1 MINLINIDQNNQK
14 DQLFKKLKFSFIYD
28 LFLIMLLELWRYY
41 GLCDTERIMA
51 SEEKLL
57 IKAPR
62 SHKDGHLFVVSETAV
77 DWIEQYQHFKG
88 VTKSI
93 IELLN
98 LISLRGFR
106 SKDGLVSTTE
116 LIEATDG
123 QLTRAAIQQRLRT
136 AVAIGLFKQ
145 IPVRFEEGLAGKTM
159 LHQFVNPNQLIS
171 VLGSTSLITESV
183 KQSEKRKRSKALAQ
197 TQVNQRLLH
206 EHGLNTPPAMKD
218 EAEQFVV
225 SPTNWAGIID
235 QALAPP
241 RTRKSYQKSMVSIS
255 GTRAVIETRSSKN
268 IMTVDDLM
276 TLFALFTLTVQY
288 HDHHQEDYQLNAK
301 YVPNKTPLYI
311 TDILS
316 LRGKK
321 DSGPARDSIRDSIDR
336 IEFTDFQLH
345 ELTGR
350 WLSENMPEGF
360 KSDRFRFLARTITA
374 SEEAPT
380 EGSDGEI
387 RIKPNLY
394 ILVWEPS
401 FFEELMTKDYFFLF
415 PPEILKQHTLVF
427 QLYSYFRSR
436 MSRRHTDTMM
446 LSELNQKLARNIEW
460 RRFSMDLI
468 RELRRLSNDQNKIG
482 DFNVNLWGYHL
493 TISELIEQ
501 DKVLDYQV
509 AIKCDVEEVLRYSRA
524 KTTNAGKRNMAPTLP
539 NPLRNEMVSKQ
550 RLQELSEIIDG
561 EFEPI
566 QRKPSTPRGRLGRRV
581 KLRKHLVEINADEIT
596 ITLSKYTSAEALER
610 SITAL
615 AAMTGHAPSSIRE
628 ECQELIDKLDWL
640 KVDDCVVPYST
651 LSKVIEL
658 YNTQH
663 RNKHLSIERLISG
676 LAVRRKVCKLV
687 YEEHIDDSVFRAL
700 DEVAIGI

>member
-1 MINLINIDQNNQK
+1 MSSD
-14 DQLFKKLKFSFIYD
+14 
-28 LFLIMLLELWRYY
+28 
-41 GLCDTERIMA
+41 
-51 SEEKLL
+51 EKVL

-62 SHKDGHLFVVSETAV
+62 SHKDGHLFEIHESST
-77 DWIEQYQHFKG
+77 DWVEQYQYFKG

-93 IELLN
+93 LELLN
-98 LISLRGFR
+98 LISLRGFS

-116 LIEATDG
+116 IVEATDG
-123 QLTRAAIQQRLRT
+123 QLTRAALQQRLRA
-136 AVAIGLFKQ
+136 AVNIGLFTQ
-145 IPVRFEEGLAGKTM
+145 TPVRFEEGLAGKTM
-159 LHQFVNPNQLIS
+159 LHKFVNPNQLIS
-171 VLGSTSLITESV
+171 VLGATSLVTEKV
-183 KQSEKRKRSKALAQ
+183 RQNEKQKRSKALAQ
-197 TQVNQRLLH
+197 TQVNKRLLN
-206 EHGLNTPPAMKD
+206 EHGLNTPPMMKD
-218 EAEQFVV
+218 EADQFIV

-255 GTRAVIETRSSKN
+255 GTKAVIETRSSKN

-288 HDHHQEDYQLNAK
+288 HDHHKDQYHMDAAH
-301 YVPNKTPLYI
+301 VPNKTPLYI

-360 KSDRFRFLARTITA
+360 KSDRFRFIARTITA
-374 SEEAPT
+374 SEEAPV

-401 FFEELMTKDYFFLF
+401 FYEELLTRDYFFLF

-427 QLYSYFRSR
+427 QMYSFFRSR
-436 MSRRHTDTMM
+436 MVRRHTDCML

-468 RELRRLSNDQNKIG
+468 RELKRLSDGKG
-482 DFNVNLWGYHL
+482 TEDLFVVNLWGYHL
-493 TISELIEQ
+493 TIETMIENG
-501 DKVLDYQV
+501 KVVDYQID
-509 AIKCDVEEVLRYSRA
+509 IKCDVEEVLRYSRA
-524 KTTNAGKRNMAPTLP
+524 RTTNAGKRNMAPTLP
-539 NPLRNEMVSKQ
+539 NPLRNEMVTRQ
-550 RLQELSEIIDG
+550 QLEELSGIIDG

-566 QRKPSTPRGRLGRRV
+566 QRKVPSPRGNLGRRV
-581 KLRKHLVEINADEIT
+581 KQKKHLVEINADEIT
-596 ITLSKYTSAEALER
+596 ITLSKYTSPEALER
-610 SITAL
+610 SVMAL
-615 AAMTGHAPSSIRE
+615 SAMTGHSYASIKE
-628 ECQELIDKLDWL
+628 ECSEFIEKLDWL
-640 KVDDCVVPYST
+640 RVGEEPLPYET
-651 LSKVIEL
+651 LSKTVEL
-658 YNTQH
+658 FNNQ
-663 RNKHLSIERLISG
+663 NDVKHLTIERLIAG
-676 LAVRRKVCKLV
+676 LAVRRKVCRQIFDGHMDEMVL
-687 YEEHIDDSVFRAL
+687 RAL
-700 DEVAIGI
+700 DEMAI

>member
-1 MINLINIDQNNQK
+1 M
-14 DQLFKKLKFSFIYD
+14 
-28 LFLIMLLELWRYY
+28 
-41 GLCDTERIMA
+41 G

-62 SHKDGHLFVVSETAV
+62 SHKDGHLFTVSEAAV
-77 DWIEQYQHFKG
+77 DWIDQYQHFKG

-123 QLTRAAIQQRLRT
+123 QLTRAAIQQRLRA

-159 LHQFVNPNQLIS
+159 LHQFVNPNQLVS
-171 VLGSTSLITESV
+171 VLGSTSLMTESV
-183 KQSEKRKRSKALAQ
+183 RQTEKQKRSKALAQ

-206 EHGLNTPPAMKD
+206 EYGLNTPPAMKD
-218 EAEQFVV
+218 EADQFVV

-255 GTRAVIETRSSKN
+255 GTRAIIETRSSKN

-288 HDHHQEDYQLNAK
+288 HDHHKEDYQLNAQ

-380 EGSDGEI
+380 ENSDGEI

-436 MSRRHTDTMM
+436 MSRRYTDSM
-446 LSELNQKLARNIEW
+446 LLSDLNQKLARNIEW

-468 RELRRLSNDQNKIG
+468 RELKRLAKDPQQA
-482 DFNVNLWGYHL
+482 DHFLVNLWGYHL
-493 TISELIEQ
+493 TISEIHQQGKL
-501 DKVLDYQV
+501 VDYQV
-509 AIKCDVEEVLRYSRA
+509 DIKCDVEEVLRYSRA

-539 NPLRNEMVSKQ
+539 NPLRNEMLSKQ
-550 RLQELSEIIDG
+550 KLEELAEIIDG

-566 QRKPSTPRGRLGRRV
+566 QRKATQSHGRLGRRV

-596 ITLSKYTSAEALER
+596 ITLSKYTSPEALER

-615 AAMTGHAPSSIRE
+615 SAITGHSSSSIRE
-628 ECQELIDKLDWL
+628 ECQELMSKLDWL
-640 KVDDCVVPYST
+640 RVDEDVVPYEI
-651 LSKVIEL
+651 LSKVIEF

-663 RNKHLSIERLISG
+663 LNKHLSIERLISG
-676 LAVRRKVCKLV
+676 LAVRRKVCKQIYQQQL
-687 YEEHIDDSVFRAL
+687 DDAVFRAL
-700 DEVAIGI
+700 DELAANI

>member
-1 MINLINIDQNNQK
+1 M
-14 DQLFKKLKFSFIYD
+14 
-28 LFLIMLLELWRYY
+28 
-41 GLCDTERIMA
+41 MA
-51 SEEKLL
+51 DEKIL

-62 SHKDGHLFVVSETAV
+62 SHKDGHLFEVHESSA
-77 DWIEQYQHFKG
+77 DWVEQYQHFKG

-93 IELLN
+93 LELLN
-98 LISLRGFR
+98 LISLRGFS

-116 LIEATDG
+116 IVEATDG
-123 QLTRAAIQQRLRT
+123 QLTRAALQQRLRA
-136 AVAIGLFKQ
+136 AVNIGLFTQ
-145 IPVRFEEGLAGKTM
+145 TPVRFEEGLAGKTM
-159 LHQFVNPNQLIS
+159 LHTFVNPNKLIS
-171 VLGSTSLITESV
+171 ALGATSLVTEKV
-183 KQSEKRKRSKALAQ
+183 RQNEKQKRSKALAQ
-197 TQVNQRLLH
+197 TQVNKRLLT
-206 EHGLNTPPAMKD
+206 EHGLNTPPTMKD
-218 EAEQFVV
+218 EADQFVV

-255 GTRAVIETRSSKN
+255 GTKAVIETRSSKN

-288 HDHHQEDYQLNAK
+288 HDHHKDQYHLDAAH
-301 YVPNKTPLYI
+301 VPNKTPLYI

-374 SEEAPT
+374 SEEAPV

-401 FFEELMTKDYFFLF
+401 FYEELLTRDYFFLF
-415 PPEILKQHTLVF
+415 PPEILKQQTLVF
-427 QLYSYFRSR
+427 QLYSFFRSR
-436 MSRRHTDTMM
+436 MVRRHTDCML

-468 RELRRLSNDQNKIG
+468 RELKRLSDGKG
-482 DFNVNLWGYHL
+482 TEDLFVVNLWGYHL
-493 TISELIEQ
+493 TIETMIE
-501 DKVLDYQV
+501 KGKIMDYQID
-509 AIKCDVEEVLRYSRA
+509 IKCDVEEVLRYSRA
-524 KTTNAGKRNMAPTLP
+524 RTTNAGKRNMAPTLP

-550 RLQELSEIIDG
+550 QLEELSGIIDG

-566 QRKPSTPRGRLGRRV
+566 QRKAPSPRGNLGRRI
-581 KLRKHLVEINADEIT
+581 KQRKHLVEINADEIT
-596 ITLSKYTSAEALER
+596 ITLSKYTSPEALER

-615 AAMTGHAPSSIRE
+615 SAMTGHSYASIKE
-628 ECQELIDKLDWL
+628 ECSEYIEKLDWL
-640 KVDDCVVPYST
+640 RVGDDPLPYET
-651 LSKVIEL
+651 LSKTVEL
-658 YNTQH
+658 FNTQ
-663 RNKHLSIERLISG
+663 NDLKHLTIERLIAG
-676 LAVRRKVCKLV
+676 LAVRRKVCRQIYDGHMDEMV
-687 YEEHIDDSVFRAL
+687 YRAL
-700 DEVAIGI
+700 DEMAI

>member
-1 MINLINIDQNNQK
+1 D
-14 DQLFKKLKFSFIYD
+14 
-28 LFLIMLLELWRYY
+28 
-41 GLCDTERIMA
+41 
-51 SEEKLL
+51 EKIL

-62 SHKDGHLFVVSETAV
+62 SHKDGHLFEVHESSA
-77 DWIEQYQHFKG
+77 DWVEQYQHFKG

-93 IELLN
+93 LELLN
-98 LISLRGFR
+98 LISLRGFS

-116 LIEATDG
+116 IVEATDG
-123 QLTRAAIQQRLRT
+123 QLTRAALQQRLRA
-136 AVAIGLFKQ
+136 AVNIGLFTQ
-145 IPVRFEEGLAGKTM
+145 TPVRFEEGLAGKTM
-159 LHQFVNPNQLIS
+159 LHKFVNPNQLIS
-171 VLGSTSLITESV
+171 ALGATSLVTEKV
-183 KQSEKRKRSKALAQ
+183 RQNEKQKRSKALAQ
-197 TQVNQRLLH
+197 TQVNKRLLN
-206 EHGLNTPPAMKD
+206 EHGLNTPPMMKD
-218 EAEQFVV
+218 EADQFVV

-255 GTRAVIETRSSKN
+255 GTKAVIETRSSKN

-288 HDHHQEDYQLNAK
+288 HDHHKDQYHMDAAH
-301 YVPNKTPLYI
+301 VPNKTPLYI

-380 EGSDGEI
+380 EGADGEI

-401 FFEELMTKDYFFLF
+401 FYEELLTRDYFFLF

-427 QLYSYFRSR
+427 QLYSFFRSR
-436 MSRRHTDTMM
+436 MVRRHTDCML

-468 RELRRLSNDQNKIG
+468 RELKRLSEGAGSD
-482 DFNVNLWGYHL
+482 DHFVVNLWGYHL
-493 TISELIEQ
+493 TIEAMIEN
-501 DKVLDYQV
+501 DKVMDYQID
-509 AIKCDVEEVLRYSRA
+509 IKCDVEEVLRYSRA
-524 KTTNAGKRNMAPTLP
+524 RTTNAGKRNMAPTLP
-539 NPLRNEMVSKQ
+539 NPLRNEMVTRQ
-550 RLQELSEIIDG
+550 QLDELSGIIDG

-566 QRKPSTPRGRLGRRV
+566 QRKAPSPRGNLGRRV
-581 KLRKHLVEINADEIT
+581 KQKKHLVEINADEIT
-596 ITLSKYTSAEALER
+596 ITLSKYTSPEALER

-615 AAMTGHAPSSIRE
+615 SAMTGHSYASIKE
-628 ECQELIDKLDWL
+628 ECSDFIEKLDFL
-640 KVDDCVVPYST
+640 RVGDAPLPYET
-651 LSKVIEL
+651 LSKTVEL
-658 YNTQH
+658 FNNQ
-663 RNKHLSIERLISG
+663 NDVKHLTIERLIAG
-676 LAVRRKVCKLV
+676 LAVRRKVCRQIF
-687 YEEHIDDSVFRAL
+687 EGHMDEMVFRAL
-700 DEVAIGI
+700 DEMAI

>member
-1 MINLINIDQNNQK
+1 MSSD
-14 DQLFKKLKFSFIYD
+14 
-28 LFLIMLLELWRYY
+28 
-41 GLCDTERIMA
+41 
-51 SEEKLL
+51 EKIL

-62 SHKDGHLFVVSETAV
+62 SHKDGHMFEVHESMAE
-77 DWIEQYQHFKG
+77 WIEQYQHFKG

-93 IELLN
+93 LELLN
-98 LISLRGFR
+98 LITLQGFS
-106 SKDGLVSTTE
+106 SKDGYVSTTD
-116 LIEATDG
+116 IVSATDG
-123 QLTRAAIQQRLRT
+123 KLTRAALQQRLRA
-136 AVAIGLFKQ
+136 AVNVGLFNQ

-159 LHQFVNPNQLIS
+159 LHRFVNPNQLVS
-171 VLGSTSLITESV
+171 ALGATSLVTEKV
-183 KQSEKRKRSKALAQ
+183 KQTEKKKRSKALAQ
-197 TQVNQRLLH
+197 TQVNRQLLT
-206 EHGLNTPPAMKD
+206 EHGLNTPPGMKD
-218 EAEQFVV
+218 EADQFIV

-241 RTRKSYQKSMVSIS
+241 RTRKTYQKSMVSIS
-255 GTRAVIETRSSKN
+255 GTRAVIETRSSKH

-288 HDHHQEDYQLNAK
+288 HDHHKEEYQLNAAH
-301 YVPNKTPLYI
+301 VPNKTPLYI

-380 EGSDGEI
+380 EGADGEI

-401 FFEELMTKDYFFLF
+401 FYEELLTRDYFFLF

-427 QLYSYFRSR
+427 QLYSFFRSR
-436 MSRRHTDTMM
+436 MVRRHSDEML
-446 LSELNQKLARNIEW
+446 LSELNMKLARNIEW

-468 RELRRLSNDQNKIG
+468 RELKRLSEGKGTD
-482 DFNVNLWGYHL
+482 DLFTVNLWGYHL
-493 TISELIEQ
+493 TIETVIEDQ
-501 DKVLDYQV
+501 KVTDYH
-509 AIKCDVEEVLRYSRA
+509 IKIQCDVEEVLRYSRA
-524 KTTNAGKRNMAPTLP
+524 RTTNAGKRNMAPTLP
-539 NPLRNEMVSKQ
+539 NPLRNELVSKQ
-550 RLQELSEIIDG
+550 KLDELSGIIDG

-566 QRKPSTPRGRLGRRV
+566 QRKAKSPRGNLGRRV

-596 ITLSKYTSAEALER
+596 ITLSKYTSSEALER

-615 AAMTGHAPSSIRE
+615 SAMTGHSYASINE
-628 ECQELIDKLDWL
+628 ECSELLAKLDWL
-640 KVDDCVVPYST
+640 RVDEEVIPYET
-651 LSKVIEL
+651 LSRVVEL
-658 YNTQH
+658 YNNQ
-663 RNKHLSIERLISG
+663 NESKHLTIERLIAG
-676 LAVRRKVCKLV
+676 LAVRRKVCRQI
-687 YEEHIDDSVFRAL
+687 YQGHFDEMVFRAL
-700 DEVAIGI
+700 DEVAV

>member
-1 MINLINIDQNNQK
+1 MTDK
-14 DQLFKKLKFSFIYD
+14 
-28 LFLIMLLELWRYY
+28 
-41 GLCDTERIMA
+41 
-51 SEEKLL
+51 EKVL
-57 IKAPR
+57 IKMPR
-62 SHKDGHLFVVSETAV
+62 SHKDGHLFEVSESSIE
-77 DWIEQYQHFKG
+77 WIEEYQHFKG

-93 IELLN
+93 VELLN
-98 LISLRGFR
+98 LISLRGMS

-123 QLTRAAIQQRLRT
+123 LLTRAAIQQRLRA
-136 AVAIGLFKQ
+136 AVTVGLFEQ
-145 IPVRFEEGLAGKTM
+145 IPVKFEEGLAGKTM
-159 LHQFVNPNQLIS
+159 LHKFVKPTRLVSI
-171 VLGSTSLITESV
+171 LGSASLITESV
-183 KQSEKRKRSKALAQ
+183 KQTEKKKRSKALAQ
-197 TQVNQRLLH
+197 TQVNRRLLN
-206 EHGLNTPPAMKD
+206 EHGLNIPPTMRE

-225 SPTNWAGIID
+225 SPANWTGIID

-241 RTRKSYQKSMVSIS
+241 RTRKNYQKSMVSIS
-255 GTRAVIETRSSKN
+255 GTKAIIETRSSKN

-288 HDHHQEDYQLNAK
+288 HDHHREDYHLNAK
-301 YVPNKTPLYI
+301 QIPNKTPLYI

-321 DSGPARDSIRDSIDR
+321 DSGPARDSIRDGIDR

-380 EGSDGEI
+380 EGEDGRI

-401 FFEELMTKDYFFLF
+401 FYEELLTRDYFFLF

-436 MSRRHTDTMM
+436 MSRRHSDSIL

-468 RELRRLSNDQNKIG
+468 RELRHLSEGKSSEAV
-482 DFNVNLWGYHL
+482 FAVNLWGYHL
-493 TISELIEQ
+493 TIKSLEKKG
-501 DKVLDYQV
+501 KVADYHV
-509 AIKCDVEEVLRYSRA
+509 DIKCDVEEVLRFSRA
-524 KTTNAGKRNMAPTLP
+524 RMTNVGKRNMAPTLP
-539 NPLRNEMVSKQ
+539 NPLRHEMISKQ
-550 RLQELSEIIDG
+550 KLEELATVIDG
-561 EFEPI
+561 EFEPV
-566 QRKPSTPRGRLGRRV
+566 QRRTPSPRGNLGRRV

-596 ITLSKYTSAEALER
+596 ITLSKYTSPEALER

-615 AAMTGHAPSSIRE
+615 SAMTGHSTKTIRD
-628 ECQELIDKLDWL
+628 ECSELIEKLDWL
-640 KVDDCVVPYST
+640 KVDDDIIPYET
-651 LSKVIEL
+651 LSQVIEL
-658 YNTQH
+658 YNS
-663 RNKHLSIERLISG
+663 RNENKHLSIERLISG
-676 LAVRRKVCKLV
+676 LAVRKKICKQI
-687 YEEHIDDSVFRAL
+687 YEGHLNDNVFRAL
-700 DEVAIGI
+700 DEASIGF

>member
-1 MINLINIDQNNQK
+1 MEK
-14 DQLFKKLKFSFIYD
+14 EK
-28 LFLIMLLELWRYY
+28 
-41 GLCDTERIMA
+41 
-51 SEEKLL
+51 KLL

-62 SHKDGHLFVVSETAV
+62 SHKDGHLFKVSEMAI

-93 IELLN
+93 VELLN
-98 LISLRGFR
+98 LISLRGF
-106 SKDGLVSTTE
+106 SSQDGYVSTTE
-116 LIEATDG
+116 LIAATDG
-123 QLTRAAIQQRLRT
+123 DLTRAAIQQRLRA
-136 AVAIGLFKQ
+136 AVNIGLFTQ

-159 LHQFVNPNQLIS
+159 LHIFVNPNQLIS
-171 VLGSTSLITESV
+171 VLGATSLVTESAR
-183 KQSEKRKRSKALAQ
+183 QTEKRKRSKALAQ
-197 TQVNQRLLH
+197 TQVNKRLLH
-206 EHGLNTPPAMKD
+206 EYGLNNPPTMKD
-218 EAEQFVV
+218 ESEQFVV

-241 RTRKSYQKSMVSIS
+241 RTRKNYQKSMVMIS
-255 GTRAVIETRSSKN
+255 GTKAIIETRSSKN

-288 HDHHQEDYQLNAK
+288 HDYHQESYQLDAK
-301 YVPNKTPLYI
+301 QTPNKTPLYI

-321 DSGPARDSIRDSIDR
+321 DSGPARDAIRDSIDR

-345 ELTGR
+345 ELAGR
-350 WLSENMPEGF
+350 WLSDNMPEGF
-360 KSDRFRFLARTITA
+360 KSDRFRFIARTITA

-380 EGSDGEI
+380 EGNNGEI

-401 FFEELMTKDYFFLF
+401 FYEELLTRDYFFLF

-427 QLYSYFRSR
+427 QLYSYFRTR
-436 MSRRHTDTMM
+436 MARRYSDTML

-468 RELRRLSNDQNKIG
+468 RELKILSETGIKMDVSAEITDKNNFK
-482 DFNVNLWGYHL
+482 VNLWGYHL
-493 TISELIEQ
+493 TITRLVNKE
-501 DKVLDYQV
+501 KVIDYQMD
-509 AIKCDVEEVLRYSRA
+509 IKCNSEEVIQYSRA

-539 NPLRNEMVSKQ
+539 NPLRNEMFSKQ
-550 RLQELSEIIDG
+550 KMEELAEIIDG

-566 QRKPSTPRGRLGRRV
+566 QRKASTSKGKLGRRV

-610 SITAL
+610 SITAIS
-615 AAMTGHAPSSIRE
+615 AMTGHSPSSIKE
-628 ECQELIDKLDWL
+628 ECLELMSKLDWL
-640 KVDDCVVPYST
+640 RVGEEVLPYST
-651 LSKVIEL
+651 LSQLIEL
-658 YNTQH
+658 YNSQH
-663 RNKHLSIERLISG
+663 KNKHLSIERLISG
-676 LAVRRKVCKLV
+676 LAVRRKVCRQV
-687 YEEHIDDSVFRAL
+687 FEGHIDESVIRML
-700 DEVAIGI
+700 DEVAIGM

>member
-1 MINLINIDQNNQK
+1 MTTLEKILIE
-14 DQLFKKLKFSFIYD
+14 S
-28 LFLIMLLELWRYY
+28 
-41 GLCDTERIMA
+41 
-51 SEEKLL
+51 
-57 IKAPR
+57 PR
-62 SHKDGHLFVVSETAV
+62 DHKGGHLFAVTETAV

-98 LISLRGFR
+98 LISLRGFS
-106 SKDGLVSTTE
+106 SKDGYVSTTE
-116 LIEATDG
+116 LIDATDG
-123 QLTRAAIQQRLRT
+123 QLTRAAVQQRLRS
-136 AVAIGLFKQ
+136 AVNIGLFTQ
-145 IPVRFEEGLAGKTM
+145 HPVKFEEGLAGKTM
-159 LHQFVNPNQLIS
+159 LHRFVNPNQLVS
-171 VLGSTSLITESV
+171 ALGATSLITESV
-183 KQSEKRKRSKALAQ
+183 KLSEKKKKSKALAQ
-197 TQVNQRLLH
+197 TQVNKRLLN
-206 EHGLNTPPAMKD
+206 EHGLYTPPAMKD
-218 EAEQFVV
+218 EADQFIV

-288 HDHHQEDYQLNAK
+288 HDHHHEEYHLDAK
-301 YVPNKTPLYI
+301 QVPNKTPLYI

-374 SEEAPT
+374 SEEAPR
-380 EGSDGEI
+380 EGADGEI
-387 RIKPNLY
+387 KIKPNLY

-401 FFEELMTKDYFFLF
+401 FYEELLTRDYFFLF

-436 MSRRHTDTMM
+436 MSRRHTDQM
-446 LSELNQKLARNIEW
+446 LLTELNQKLARNIEW
-460 RRFSMDLI
+460 RRFSMDLL
-468 RELRRLSNDQNKIG
+468 RELRKLSDGKG
-482 DFNVNLWGYHL
+482 SEELFVVNLWGYHL
-493 TISELIEQ
+493 TLTKLDDQS
-501 DKVLDYQV
+501 KVSDFEV
-509 AIKCDVEEVLRYSRA
+509 DIKCDVEEVLRYSRA
-524 KTTNAGKRNMAPTLP
+524 RTTNAGKRNMAPTLP
-539 NPLRNEMVSKQ
+539 NPLRHELVSKK
-550 RLQELSEIIDG
+550 RLDELSSVIDG

-566 QRKPSTPRGRLGRRV
+566 QRKAPSPRGNLGRRV

-596 ITLSKYTSAEALER
+596 IVLSKYTSTEALER

-615 AAMTGHAPSSIRE
+615 SAMTGHPYNSIKN
-628 ECQELIDKLDWL
+628 ECTELLEKLDWL
-640 KVDDCVVPYST
+640 RVDDNPVNYET
-651 LSKVIEL
+651 LSRLIEL
-658 YNTQH
+658 YNS
-663 RNKHLSIERLISG
+663 RSENKHLSIERLISA
-676 LAVRRKVCKLV
+676 LAVRKKVCKQV
-687 YEEHIDDSVFRAL
+687 YLGHFDETVFRVL
-700 DEVAIGI
+700 DEVAV

>member
-1 MINLINIDQNNQK
+1 MQK
-14 DQLFKKLKFSFIYD
+14 I
-28 LFLIMLLELWRYY
+28 
-41 GLCDTERIMA
+41 
-51 SEEKLL
+51 L

-62 SHKDGHLFVVSETAV
+62 SHKDGHMFEVSEAAV

-98 LISLRGFR
+98 LISLRSFT
-106 SKDGLVSTTE
+106 SKDGYVSTTD
-116 LIEATDG
+116 IVEATEG
-123 QLTRAAIQQRLRT
+123 QLTRAALQQRLRA
-136 AVAIGLFKQ
+136 AVNIGLFSQ
-145 IPVRFEEGLAGKTM
+145 TPVRFEEGLAGKTM
-159 LHQFVNPNQLIS
+159 LHKFVNPNQLIS
-171 VLGSTSLITESV
+171 VLGATSLITESAKFNE
-183 KQSEKRKRSKALAQ
+183 KQKRSKALAQ
-197 TQVNQRLLH
+197 TKVNKRLLN
-206 EHGLNTPPAMKD
+206 EHGLNTPPSMKD
-218 EAEQFVV
+218 EADQFVV

-288 HDHHQEDYQLNAK
+288 HDHHQDDYHLDAK
-301 YVPNKTPLYI
+301 PTPNKTPLYI

-401 FFEELMTKDYFFLF
+401 FYEELMTRDYFFLF
-415 PPEILKQHTLVF
+415 PPEILRQHTLVF
-427 QLYSYFRSR
+427 QLYSYFRTR
-436 MSRRHTDTMM
+436 MARRHTDSML

-460 RRFSMDLI
+460 RRFSMDLV
-468 RELRRLSNDQNKIG
+468 RELKRLSEGKKSD
-482 DFNVNLWGYHL
+482 DLFVVNLWGYHL
-493 TISELIEQ
+493 TIETIEE
-501 DKVLDYQV
+501 KGKPTDYQV
-509 AIKCDVEEVLRYSRA
+509 DIKCDVEEVLRYSRA
-524 KTTNAGKRNMAPTLP
+524 RTTNAGKRNMAPTLP

-550 RLQELSEIIDG
+550 KLEELSEIIDG

-566 QRKPSTPRGRLGRRV
+566 QRKSPSPRGKLGRRV
-581 KLRKHLVEINADEIT
+581 KQRKHLVEINADEIT
-596 ITLSKYTSAEALER
+596 ITLSKYTSPEALER
-610 SITAL
+610 SIMAL
-615 AAMTGHAPSSIRE
+615 AAMTGHSPNSIKD
-628 ECQELIDKLDWL
+628 ECSELIDKLDWL
-640 KVDDCVVPYST
+640 RVGEQVIPYET
-651 LSKVIEL
+651 LSKMIEL
-658 YNTQH
+658 YNDQSE
-663 RNKHLSIERLISG
+663 NKHLSIERLISG
-676 LAVRRKVCKLV
+676 LAVRRKICKQVFDGHLD
-687 YEEHIDDSVFRAL
+687 EAVFRAL

>member
-1 MINLINIDQNNQK
+1 M
-14 DQLFKKLKFSFIYD
+14 
-28 LFLIMLLELWRYY
+28 
-41 GLCDTERIMA
+41 
-51 SEEKLL
+51 
-57 IKAPR
+57 
-62 SHKDGHLFVVSETAV
+62 
-77 DWIEQYQHFKG
+77 
-88 VTKSI
+88 
-93 IELLN
+93 ELLN
-98 LISLRGFR
+98 LISLRGFS

-116 LIEATDG
+116 IVEATDG
-123 QLTRAAIQQRLRT
+123 QLTRAALQQRLRA
-136 AVAIGLFKQ
+136 AVNIGLFTQ
-145 IPVRFEEGLAGKTM
+145 TPVRFEEGLAGKTM
-159 LHQFVNPNQLIS
+159 LHKFVNPNQLIS
-171 VLGSTSLITESV
+171 ALGATSLVTEKV
-183 KQSEKRKRSKALAQ
+183 RQNEKQKRSKALAQ
-197 TQVNQRLLH
+197 TQVNKRLLN
-206 EHGLNTPPAMKD
+206 EHGLNTPPMMKD
-218 EAEQFVV
+218 EADQFVV

-255 GTRAVIETRSSKN
+255 GTKAVIETRSSKN

-288 HDHHQEDYQLNAK
+288 HDHHKDQYHMDAAH
-301 YVPNKTPLYI
+301 VPNKTPLYI

-380 EGSDGEI
+380 EGADGEI

-401 FFEELMTKDYFFLF
+401 FYEELLTRDYFFLF

-427 QLYSYFRSR
+427 QLYSFFRSR
-436 MSRRHTDTMM
+436 MVRRHTDCML

-468 RELRRLSNDQNKIG
+468 RELKRLSEGAGSD
-482 DFNVNLWGYHL
+482 DHFVVNLWGYHL
-493 TISELIEQ
+493 TIEAMIEN
-501 DKVLDYQV
+501 DKVMDYQID
-509 AIKCDVEEVLRYSRA
+509 IKCDVEEVLRYSRA
-524 KTTNAGKRNMAPTLP
+524 RTTNAGKRNMAPTLP
-539 NPLRNEMVSKQ
+539 NPLRNEMVTRQ
-550 RLQELSEIIDG
+550 QLDELSGIIDG

-566 QRKPSTPRGRLGRRV
+566 QRKAPSPRGNLGRRV
-581 KLRKHLVEINADEIT
+581 KQKKHLVEINADEIT
-596 ITLSKYTSAEALER
+596 ITLSKYTSPEALER

-615 AAMTGHAPSSIRE
+615 SAMTGHSYASIKE
-628 ECQELIDKLDWL
+628 ECSDFIEKLDFL
-640 KVDDCVVPYST
+640 RVGDAPLPYET
-651 LSKVIEL
+651 LSKTVEL
-658 YNTQH
+658 FNNQ
-663 RNKHLSIERLISG
+663 NDVKHLTIERLI
-676 LAVRRKVCKLV
+676 A
-687 YEEHIDDSVFRAL
+687 A
-700 DEVAIGI
+700 

>member
-1 MINLINIDQNNQK
+1 M
-14 DQLFKKLKFSFIYD
+14 S
-28 LFLIMLLELWRYY
+28 
-41 GLCDTERIMA
+41 

-62 SHKDGHLFVVSETAV
+62 NHKGGHLFEVSETAV
-77 DWIEQYQHFKG
+77 SWVEQYQHFKG

-93 IELLN
+93 VELLN
-98 LISLRGFR
+98 LISLQGFR
-106 SKDGLVSTTE
+106 SKDGFVSTTE

-123 QLTRAAIQQRLRT
+123 QITRAAIQQRLRA
-136 AVAIGLFKQ
+136 AVNIGLFKQ

-159 LHQFVNPNQLIS
+159 LHQFVNPNLLIS
-171 VLGSTSLITESV
+171 VLGSTSLVTESV
-183 KQSEKRKRSKALAQ
+183 KQNEKQKRSKALAQ
-197 TQVNQRLLH
+197 TQVNKRLLN
-206 EHGLNTPPAMKD
+206 EHGLNIPPSMKD
-218 EAEQFVV
+218 EADQFIV

-241 RTRKSYQKSMVSIS
+241 RTRKNYQKSMVSIS

-288 HDHHQEDYQLNAK
+288 HDHHREDYQLEAEQA
-301 YVPNKTPLYI
+301 PNKTPLYI

-380 EGSDGEI
+380 ENADGEI

-401 FFEELMTKDYFFLF
+401 FYEELMTRDYFFLF

-427 QLYSYFRSR
+427 QLYSYFRTR
-436 MSRRHTDTMM
+436 MSRRHTDVM
-446 LSELNQKLARNIEW
+446 LLTELNQKLARNIDW

-468 RELRRLSNDQNKIG
+468 RELKKLSEGKG
-482 DFNVNLWGYHL
+482 DDDLFVVNLWGYHL
-493 TISELIEQ
+493 TITSMIE
-501 DKVLDYQV
+501 KGKITDYEV
-509 AIKCDVEEVLRYSRA
+509 DIKCDAEEVLRYSRA
-524 KTTNAGKRNMAPTLP
+524 RTTNAGKRNMAPTLP

-550 RLQELSEIIDG
+550 KLEELSEIIDG

-566 QRKPSTPRGRLGRRV
+566 QRKAPSPRGRLGRRV

-596 ITLSKYTSAEALER
+596 ITLSKYTSGEALER

-615 AAMTGHAPSSIRE
+615 AAMTGHSHSSIEE
-628 ECQELIDKLDWL
+628 ECTELLDKLDWL
-640 KVDDCVVPYST
+640 RVGDTPLPYET
-651 LSKVIEL
+651 LSKLVEL
-658 YNTQH
+658 YNQQ
-663 RNKHLSIERLISG
+663 RENKHLSIERLISG
-676 LAVRRKVCKLV
+676 LAVRRKVCKQVFEGHLD
-687 YEEHIDDSVFRAL
+687 ETVFRAL
-700 DEVAIGI
+700 DEVAV

>member
-1 MINLINIDQNNQK
+1 M
-14 DQLFKKLKFSFIYD
+14 S
-28 LFLIMLLELWRYY
+28 
-41 GLCDTERIMA
+41 

-57 IKAPR
+57 IKSPR
-62 SHKDGHLFVVSETAV
+62 SHKGGHLFEVSEAAV
-77 DWIEQYQHFKG
+77 SWVEQYQHFKG

-93 IELLN
+93 VELLN
-98 LISLRGFR
+98 LISLQGFR
-106 SKDGLVSTTE
+106 SKDGYVSTTE
-116 LIEATDG
+116 LIDATDG
-123 QLTRAAIQQRLRT
+123 QITRAAIQQRLRA
-136 AVAIGLFKQ
+136 AVNIGLFKQ

-159 LHQFVNPNQLIS
+159 LHKFVNPNLLIS
-171 VLGSTSLITESV
+171 VLGSTSLVTESV
-183 KQSEKRKRSKALAQ
+183 KQNEKQKRSKALAQ
-197 TQVNQRLLH
+197 TQVNKRLLN
-206 EHGLNTPPAMKD
+206 EHGLNIPPTMKD
-218 EAEQFVV
+218 EADQFIV

-241 RTRKSYQKSMVSIS
+241 RTRKNYQKSMVSIS

-288 HDHHQEDYQLNAK
+288 HDHHKEDYQFSVEQA
-301 YVPNKTPLYI
+301 PNKTPLYI

-380 EGSDGEI
+380 ENADGEI

-401 FFEELMTKDYFFLF
+401 FYEELMTRDYFFLF

-427 QLYSYFRSR
+427 QLYSYFRTR
-436 MSRRHTDTMM
+436 MSRRHSDSM
-446 LSELNQKLARNIEW
+446 LLTELNQKLARNIDW

-468 RELRRLSNDQNKIG
+468 RELKKLSKGNGDDQQ
-482 DFNVNLWGYHL
+482 FTVNLWGYHL
-493 TISELIEQ
+493 TVTAMIE
-501 DKVLDYQV
+501 KEKIVDYEV
-509 AIKCDVEEVLRYSRA
+509 DIKCDAEEVLRYSRA
-524 KTTNAGKRNMAPTLP
+524 RTTNAGKRNMAPTLP
-539 NPLRNEMVSKQ
+539 NPLRHEMVSKQ
-550 RLQELSEIIDG
+550 KLAELSEIIDG

-566 QRKPSTPRGRLGRRV
+566 QRKAPSPRGKLGRRV

-596 ITLSKYTSAEALER
+596 ITLTKYTSEEALER
-610 SITAL
+610 GITAL
-615 AAMTGHAPSSIRE
+615 AAMTGHSHSSIKE
-628 ECQELIDKLDWL
+628 ECTELLGKLDWL
-640 KVDDCVVPYST
+640 RVGNDHVPYET
-651 LSKVIEL
+651 LSKLVEL
-658 YNTQH
+658 YNQQSE
-663 RNKHLSIERLISG
+663 NKHLSIERLISG
-676 LAVRRKVCKLV
+676 LAVRRKVCKQVFEGHLD
-687 YEEHIDDSVFRAL
+687 ETVFRAL
-700 DEVAIGI
+700 DEVSV

>member
-1 MINLINIDQNNQK
+1 M
-14 DQLFKKLKFSFIYD
+14 
-28 LFLIMLLELWRYY
+28 
-41 GLCDTERIMA
+41 MA
-51 SEEKLL
+51 DEKIL

-62 SHKDGHLFVVSETAV
+62 SHKDGHLFEVHESSA
-77 DWIEQYQHFKG
+77 DWVEQYQHFKG

-93 IELLN
+93 LELLN
-98 LISLRGFR
+98 LISLRGFS

-116 LIEATDG
+116 IVEATDG
-123 QLTRAAIQQRLRT
+123 QLTRAALQQRLRA
-136 AVAIGLFKQ
+136 AVNIGLFTQ
-145 IPVRFEEGLAGKTM
+145 TPVRFEEGLAGKTM
-159 LHQFVNPNQLIS
+159 LHTFVNPNKLIS
-171 VLGSTSLITESV
+171 ALGATSLVTEKV
-183 KQSEKRKRSKALAQ
+183 RQNEKQKRSKALAQ
-197 TQVNQRLLH
+197 THVNKRLLT
-206 EHGLNTPPAMKD
+206 EHGLNTPPTMKD
-218 EAEQFVV
+218 EADQFVV

-255 GTRAVIETRSSKN
+255 GTKAVIETRSSKN

-288 HDHHQEDYQLNAK
+288 HDHHKDQYHLDAAH
-301 YVPNKTPLYI
+301 VPNKTPLYI

-374 SEEAPT
+374 SEEAPV

-401 FFEELMTKDYFFLF
+401 FYEELLTRDYFFLF

-427 QLYSYFRSR
+427 QLYSFFRSR
-436 MSRRHTDTMM
+436 MVRRHTDCML

-468 RELRRLSNDQNKIG
+468 RELKRLSDGKG
-482 DFNVNLWGYHL
+482 TEDLFVVNLWGYHL
-493 TISELIEQ
+493 TIETMIE
-501 DKVLDYQV
+501 KGKIMDYQID
-509 AIKCDVEEVLRYSRA
+509 IKCDVEEVLRYSRA
-524 KTTNAGKRNMAPTLP
+524 RTTNAGKRNMAPTLP

-550 RLQELSEIIDG
+550 QLEELSGIIDG

-566 QRKPSTPRGRLGRRV
+566 QRKAPSPRGNLGRRI
-581 KLRKHLVEINADEIT
+581 KQRKHLVEINADEIT
-596 ITLSKYTSAEALER
+596 ITLSKYTSPEALER

-615 AAMTGHAPSSIRE
+615 SAMTGHSYASIKE
-628 ECQELIDKLDWL
+628 ECSEYIEKLDWL
-640 KVDDCVVPYST
+640 RVGDDPLPYET
-651 LSKVIEL
+651 LSKTVEL
-658 YNTQH
+658 FNTQ
-663 RNKHLSIERLISG
+663 NDLKHLTIERLIAG
-676 LAVRRKVCKLV
+676 LAVRRKVCRQIYDGHMDEMV
-687 YEEHIDDSVFRAL
+687 YRAL
-700 DEVAIGI
+700 DEMAI

>member
-1 MINLINIDQNNQK
+1 M
-14 DQLFKKLKFSFIYD
+14 
-28 LFLIMLLELWRYY
+28 
-41 GLCDTERIMA
+41 
-51 SEEKLL
+51 
-57 IKAPR
+57 
-62 SHKDGHLFVVSETAV
+62 
-77 DWIEQYQHFKG
+77 
-88 VTKSI
+88 
-93 IELLN
+93 ELLN
-98 LISLRGFR
+98 LISLRGFS

-116 LIEATDG
+116 IVEATDG
-123 QLTRAAIQQRLRT
+123 QLTRAALQQRLRA
-136 AVAIGLFKQ
+136 AVNIGLFTQ
-145 IPVRFEEGLAGKTM
+145 TPVRFEEGLAGKTM
-159 LHQFVNPNQLIS
+159 LHKFVNPNQLIS
-171 VLGSTSLITESV
+171 ALGATSLVTEKV
-183 KQSEKRKRSKALAQ
+183 RQNEKQKRSKALAQ
-197 TQVNQRLLH
+197 TQVNKRLLN
-206 EHGLNTPPAMKD
+206 EHGLNTPPMMKD
-218 EAEQFVV
+218 EADQFVV

-255 GTRAVIETRSSKN
+255 GTKAVIETRSSKN

-288 HDHHQEDYQLNAK
+288 HDHHKDQYHMDAAH
-301 YVPNKTPLYI
+301 VPNKTPLYI

-380 EGSDGEI
+380 EGADGEI

-401 FFEELMTKDYFFLF
+401 FYEELLTRDYFFLF

-427 QLYSYFRSR
+427 QLYSFFRSR
-436 MSRRHTDTMM
+436 MVRRHTDCML

-468 RELRRLSNDQNKIG
+468 RELKRLSEGAGSD
-482 DFNVNLWGYHL
+482 DHFVVNLWGYHL
-493 TISELIEQ
+493 TIEAMIEN
-501 DKVLDYQV
+501 DKVMDYQID
-509 AIKCDVEEVLRYSRA
+509 IKCDVEEVLRYSRA
-524 KTTNAGKRNMAPTLP
+524 RTTNAGKRNMAPTLP
-539 NPLRNEMVSKQ
+539 NPLRNEMVTRQ
-550 RLQELSEIIDG
+550 QLDELSGIIDG

-566 QRKPSTPRGRLGRRV
+566 QRKAPSPRGNLGRRV
-581 KLRKHLVEINADEIT
+581 KQKKHLVEINADEIT
-596 ITLSKYTSAEALER
+596 ITLSKYTSPEALER

-615 AAMTGHAPSSIRE
+615 SAMTGHSYASIKE
-628 ECQELIDKLDWL
+628 ECSDFIEKLDFL
-640 KVDDCVVPYST
+640 RVGDAPLPYET
-651 LSKVIEL
+651 LSKTVEL
-658 YNTQH
+658 FNSQ
-663 RNKHLSIERLISG
+663 NDVKHLTIERLIAG
-676 LAVRRKVCKLV
+676 LAVRRKVCRQIF
-687 YEEHIDDSVFRAL
+687 EGHMDEMVFRAL
-700 DEVAIGI
+700 DEMAI

>member
-1 MINLINIDQNNQK
+1 MNAD
-14 DQLFKKLKFSFIYD
+14 
-28 LFLIMLLELWRYY
+28 
-41 GLCDTERIMA
+41 
-51 SEEKLL
+51 EKIL

-62 SHKDGHLFVVSETAV
+62 SHKDGHLFEVSETAV
-77 DWIEQYQHFKG
+77 DWVDQYQHFKG

-93 IELLN
+93 VELLN

-106 SKDGLVSTTE
+106 SQDGLVSTTE

-123 QLTRAAIQQRLRT
+123 QLTRAAIQQRLRA
-136 AVAIGLFKQ
+136 AVSIGLFKQ

-159 LHQFVNPNQLIS
+159 LHKFVNPNKLIS
-171 VLGSTSLITESV
+171 VLGSTSLVTESV
-183 KQSEKRKRSKALAQ
+183 KQTEKRKRSKALAQ
-197 TQVNQRLLH
+197 TQVNKRLLT
-206 EHGLNTPPAMKD
+206 EHGLNIPPAMKD
-218 EAEQFVV
+218 EADQFVV

-255 GTRAVIETRSSKN
+255 GTRAIIETRSSKN

-288 HDHHQEDYQLNAK
+288 HDHHQEDYQLNTK
-301 YVPNKTPLYI
+301 HTPNKTPLYI

-380 EGSDGEI
+380 EGADGEI

-401 FFEELMTKDYFFLF
+401 FYEELLTRDYFFLF

-436 MSRRHTDTMM
+436 MSRRHTDSML

-460 RRFSMDLI
+460 RRFSMDLV
-468 RELRRLSNDQNKIG
+468 RELRRLSEGKGSDSL
-482 DFNVNLWGYHL
+482 FVVNLWGYHL
-493 TISELIEQ
+493 TVTTLV
-501 DKVLDYQV
+501 DKEKVMDYQV
-509 AIKCDVEEVLRYSRA
+509 DIKCDVEEVLRYSRA
-524 KTTNAGKRNMAPTLP
+524 RTTNAGKRNMAPTLP

-550 RLQELSEIIDG
+550 KLEELSEIIDG

-566 QRKPSTPRGRLGRRV
+566 QRKAPSPKGKLGRRV
-581 KLRKHLVEINADEIT
+581 KQRKHLVEINADEIT
-596 ITLSKYTSAEALER
+596 ITLSKYTSPEALER

-615 AAMTGHAPSSIRE
+615 SAMTGHPPSSIKE
-628 ECQELIDKLDWL
+628 ECTELIDKLDWL
-640 KVDDCVVPYST
+640 RVGNEAISYET
-651 LSKVIEL
+651 LSKLIEL
-658 YNTQH
+658 YNTKNE
-663 RNKHLSIERLISG
+663 NKHLSIERLISG
-676 LAVRRKVCKLV
+676 LAVRRKVCKQV
-687 YEEHIDDSVFRAL
+687 YEGHLDESVFRAL

>member
-1 MINLINIDQNNQK
+1 MHE
-14 DQLFKKLKFSFIYD
+14 SS
-28 LFLIMLLELWRYY
+28 
-41 GLCDTERIMA
+41 A
-51 SEEKLL
+51 
-57 IKAPR
+57 
-62 SHKDGHLFVVSETAV
+62 
-77 DWIEQYQHFKG
+77 DWVEQYQHFKG

-93 IELLN
+93 LELLN
-98 LISLRGFR
+98 LISLRGFS

-116 LIEATDG
+116 IVEATDG
-123 QLTRAAIQQRLRT
+123 QLTRAALQQRLRA
-136 AVAIGLFKQ
+136 AVNIGLFTQ
-145 IPVRFEEGLAGKTM
+145 TPVRFEEGLAGKTM
-159 LHQFVNPNQLIS
+159 LHTFVNPNKLIS
-171 VLGSTSLITESV
+171 ALGATSLVTEKV
-183 KQSEKRKRSKALAQ
+183 RQNEKQKRSKALAQ
-197 TQVNQRLLH
+197 TQVNKRLLT
-206 EHGLNTPPAMKD
+206 EHGLNTPPTMKD
-218 EAEQFVV
+218 EADQFVV

-255 GTRAVIETRSSKN
+255 GTKAVIETRSSKN

-288 HDHHQEDYQLNAK
+288 HDHHKDQYHLDAAH
-301 YVPNKTPLYI
+301 VPNKTPLYI

-374 SEEAPT
+374 SEEAPV

-401 FFEELMTKDYFFLF
+401 FYEELLTRDYFFLF

-427 QLYSYFRSR
+427 QLYSFFRSR
-436 MSRRHTDTMM
+436 MVRRHTDCML

-468 RELRRLSNDQNKIG
+468 RELKRLSDGKG
-482 DFNVNLWGYHL
+482 TEDLFVVNLWGYHL
-493 TISELIEQ
+493 TIETMIE
-501 DKVLDYQV
+501 KGKIMDYQID
-509 AIKCDVEEVLRYSRA
+509 IKCDVEEVLRYSRA
-524 KTTNAGKRNMAPTLP
+524 RTTNAGKRNMAPTLP

-550 RLQELSEIIDG
+550 QLEELSGIIDG

-566 QRKPSTPRGRLGRRV
+566 QRKAPSPRGNLGRRI
-581 KLRKHLVEINADEIT
+581 KQRKHLVEINADEIT
-596 ITLSKYTSAEALER
+596 ITLSKYTSPEALER

-615 AAMTGHAPSSIRE
+615 SAMTGHSYASIKE
-628 ECQELIDKLDWL
+628 ECSEYIEKLDWL
-640 KVDDCVVPYST
+640 RVGDDPLPYET
-651 LSKVIEL
+651 LSKTVEL
-658 YNTQH
+658 FNTQ
-663 RNKHLSIERLISG
+663 NDLKHLTIERLIAG
-676 LAVRRKVCKLV
+676 LAVRRKVCRQIYDGHMDEMV
-687 YEEHIDDSVFRAL
+687 YRAL
-700 DEVAIGI
+700 DEMAI

>member
-1 MINLINIDQNNQK
+1 MTNGIDMPAQ
-14 DQLFKKLKFSFIYD
+14 
-28 LFLIMLLELWRYY
+28 
-41 GLCDTERIMA
+41 
-51 SEEKLL
+51 EKIL
-57 IKAPR
+57 IKLPR
-62 SHKDGHLFVVSETAV
+62 NHKDGHLFQISEHTI

-93 IELLN
+93 VELLN
-98 LISLRGFR
+98 LISLKGLS

-123 QLTRAAIQQRLRT
+123 QLTRAAIQQRLRA
-136 AVAIGLFKQ
+136 AVSIGLFGQ

-159 LHQFVNPNQLIS
+159 LHTFVNPNQLIS
-171 VLGSTSLITESV
+171 VLGSTSLKTDSTRQTE
-183 KQSEKRKRSKALAQ
+183 KQKRSKALAQ
-197 TQVNQRLLH
+197 TQVNRQLLN
-206 EHGLNTPPAMKD
+206 EHGLYTPPAMRD
-218 EAEQFVV
+218 EADQFVV

-241 RTRKSYQKSMVSIS
+241 RTRKNYQKSMVSIS

-288 HDHHQEDYQLNAK
+288 HDHHQDDYHMNAK
-301 YVPNKTPLYI
+301 QMPNKTPLYI

-360 KSDRFRFLARTITA
+360 KSDRFRFIARTITA
-374 SEEAPT
+374 SDEAPT
-380 EGSDGEI
+380 ENASGEI

-401 FFEELMTKDYFFLF
+401 FFEELLTKDYFFLF

-427 QLYSYFRSR
+427 QLYTFFRSR
-436 MSRRHTDTMM
+436 LVRRLTESML
-446 LSELNQKLARNIEW
+446 LSEINQKLARNIEW

-468 RELRRLSNDQNKIG
+468 RELRKLSEGKTTEDL
-482 DFNVNLWGYHL
+482 FVVNLWGYHL
-493 TISELIEQ
+493 TITTIM
-501 DKVLDYQV
+501 DKGKVQDYQ
-509 AIKCDVEEVLRYSRA
+509 INIRCDAEEVLRFSRA
-524 KTTNAGKRNMAPTLP
+524 RTTNAGKRNMAPTLP
-539 NPLRNEMVSKQ
+539 NPLRHELVSKQ
-550 RLQELSEIIDG
+550 KLQELAEIIDG

-566 QRKPSTPRGRLGRRV
+566 QRKDPSPRGRLGRRV
-581 KLRKHLVEINADEIT
+581 KLKKHLVEINADELT
-596 ITLSKYTSAEALER
+596 ITLSKYTSPQALER

-615 AAMTGHAPSSIRE
+615 SAMTGHPFASIKE
-628 ECQELIDKLDWL
+628 ECDELMSKLDWL
-640 KVDDCVVPYST
+640 HVGEEVLPYET
-651 LSKVIEL
+651 LSKTIEL
-658 YNTQH
+658 FNQETKS
-663 RNKHLSIERLISG
+663 KHLSIERLIAG
-676 LAVRRKVCKLV
+676 LAVRRKVCKQ
-687 YEEHIDDSVFRAL
+687 VFDGHLDETVMRAL
-700 DEVAIGI
+700 DEMANVS

>member
-1 MINLINIDQNNQK
+1 MEMN
-14 DQLFKKLKFSFIYD
+14 
-28 LFLIMLLELWRYY
+28 M
-41 GLCDTERIMA
+41 TP
-51 SEEKLL
+51 EEKLL
-57 IKAPR
+57 INAPR
-62 SHKDGHLFVVSETAV
+62 SHKDGHLFEVSEAAV
-77 DWIEQYQHFKG
+77 DWIEHYQHFKG

-93 IELLN
+93 VELLN

-123 QLTRAAIQQRLRT
+123 QLTRAAIQQRLRA

-145 IPVRFEEGLAGKTM
+145 VPVRFEEGLAGKTM
-159 LHQFVNPNQLIS
+159 LHRFVNPNQLIS
-171 VLGSTSLITESV
+171 VLGSTSLVTESV
-183 KQSEKRKRSKALAQ
+183 KLTEKRKRSKALAQ

-218 EAEQFVV
+218 ETDQFVV

-288 HDHHQEDYQLNAK
+288 HDHHQEYYQLNARH
-301 YVPNKTPLYI
+301 VPNKTPLYI

-401 FFEELMTKDYFFLF
+401 FFEELMTRDYFFLF

-436 MSRRHTDTMM
+436 MSRRHTDVML

-468 RELRRLSNDQNKIG
+468 RELKRLAEKEKTTDKH
-482 DFNVNLWGYHL
+482 FMVNLWGYHL
-493 TISELIEQ
+493 TITTLL
-501 DKVLDYQV
+501 DKEKIADYQV
-509 AIKCDVEEVLRYSRA
+509 DIKCDVEEVLRYSRA

-550 RLQELSEIIDG
+550 RLDELSEIIDG

-566 QRKPSTPRGRLGRRV
+566 QRKAPSPRGKLGRRV

-596 ITLSKYTSAEALER
+596 ITLSKYTSQEALER

-615 AAMTGHAPSSIRE
+615 SAMTGHAPSSIHE
-628 ECQELIDKLDWL
+628 ECQELIEKLDWL
-640 KVDDCVVPYST
+640 RVDNNIISYET
-651 LSKVIEL
+651 LSKLIDL
-658 YNTQH
+658 YNKQNSH
-663 RNKHLSIERLISG
+663 KHLSIERLISG

-687 YEEHIDDSVFRAL
+687 YEGHLDDSVFRAL